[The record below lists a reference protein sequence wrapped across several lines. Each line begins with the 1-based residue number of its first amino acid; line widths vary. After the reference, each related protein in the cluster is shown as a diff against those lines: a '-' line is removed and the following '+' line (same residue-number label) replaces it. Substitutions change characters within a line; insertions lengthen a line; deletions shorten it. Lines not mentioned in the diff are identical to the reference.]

1 MAHTAAATT
10 SPSSVPKRPKGILKN
25 NGSYQQT
32 SPDAR
37 ISPTSENAGSL
48 PGNAGLP
55 EPAVPAERPGMPPRE
70 LSEKEITQMNTEL
83 NAGNGNRRNSSNV
96 RGSLSRRQSEQGSG
110 PAPAT
115 NGDHDEG
122 SMRLKWDEANLYL
135 NEGQMGGKMKIDE
148 PKTPYARNYDPA
160 EDEEEIANINAEEL
174 NVDELDMSKAKPRGR
189 KASGSRA
196 RDNEIPGLELGE
208 PEMDPL
214 SRHDSDGER
223 KVQVDSEFKDQ
234 DGKRHGEEA
243 EEDMTLAE
251 REKHKKFEEM
261 RKKHYEMK
269 NIKDLLG
276 HPEQLDIDEDDD
288 K

>member
-25 NGSYQQT
+25 TGSYHHT

-37 ISPTSENAGSL
+37 ISPTSEQPGTL
-48 PGNAGLP
+48 PANDGQP
-55 EPAVPAERPGMPPRE
+55 EPAAAPEERPAMPPRE

-83 NAGNGNRRNSSNV
+83 NAGGRRNSSNV

-110 PAPAT
+110 TATTT

-122 SMRLKWDEANLYL
+122 NPRLKWDEANLYL
-135 NEGQMGGKMKIDE
+135 NEGQMGGKMKITE

-196 RDNEIPGLELGE
+196 RDNEIPGLDLGE

-214 SRHDSDGER
+214 TQQDSEGER

-234 DGKRHGEEA
+234 DGKRHGEEP

-269 NIKDLLG
+269 NIKNLLG